1 MDDDG
6 DEPYEPKLDKRCN
19 SHNKNKRK
27 RANNKT
33 ASRFIAKLIHVLLL
47 LLFLSFKDLKKMVT
61 MKDQWMELI
70 ILLLLLLFKSMKILN
85 VGFI

>member
-33 ASRFIAKLIHVLLL
+33 ALLL
-47 LLFLSFKDLKKMVT
+47 LLLSFKDLKKMVT

>member
-33 ASRFIAKLIHVLLL
+33 ALLL
-47 LLFLSFKDLKKMVT
+47 LLLLSFKDLKKMVT

-70 ILLLLLLFKSMKILN
+70 ILLLLLLLFKSMKILN